1 MAQDSLKAMI
11 ALAFA
16 VSTIATVSANTP
28 VTLRLSEPVSVAGVP
43 SVTLGPGTYVL
54 RQLDS
59 SAGVNVVQVL
69 SKRQDY
75 VYTTV
80 LTIPASRLH
89 PGDKHQVF
97 FSESPSGNPPVL
109 QFWFPAGET
118 SGHEFINPRNL
129 LTPERSTGSKELQ
142 VRVDGTQNRGTGSVQ
157 NTADFYALREVLL
170 RMENGKFAA
179 ARDLFRRN
187 YFLSQNSEGA
197 AASFLLALLMLDSQ
211 EARESL
217 DIVRRIDRERSR
229 VLSQLDADGVVAS
242 LPRARPNLKAS
253 PVRRFLLNFAM
264 EMIDDT
270 IARTAIVSFERH
282 VLKGDS
288 FPVEIVLDR
297 RREELA
303 KEKRRDEQWILANEQ
318 IANLSDCVKS
328 LLNKVG
334 ALEYSASVEAKVGLF
349 GSVRLR
355 VVLNQ
360 RKLDD
365 LDAIVELSHRT
376 LCQRQPK
383 LERLISQRNA
393 AVAREL
399 DALRLALR
407 DLDRQPGSVTSSQF
421 TFLRHWEAAPASG
434 VSRDL
439 IILAEAANSPFM
451 KPSVVFRTDR
461 GFVQINIAAS
471 LARLAE
477 WAGL

>member
-118 SGHEFINPRNL
+118 SGHEFINPRNFP
-129 LTPERSTGSKELQ
+129 TPERSTGSKELQ

-211 EARESL
+211 EAAFTMWEMCSRFHWISSL
-217 DIVRRIDRERSR
+217 
-229 VLSQLDADGVVAS
+229 
-242 LPRARPNLKAS
+242 
-253 PVRRFLLNFAM
+253 
-264 EMIDDT
+264 
-270 IARTAIVSFERH
+270 
-282 VLKGDS
+282 
-288 FPVEIVLDR
+288 
-297 RREELA
+297 
-303 KEKRRDEQWILANEQ
+303 
-318 IANLSDCVKS
+318 
-328 LLNKVG
+328 
-334 ALEYSASVEAKVGLF
+334 
-349 GSVRLR
+349 
-355 VVLNQ
+355 
-360 RKLDD
+360 
-365 LDAIVELSHRT
+365 
-376 LCQRQPK
+376 
-383 LERLISQRNA
+383 RLIPRM
-393 AVAREL
+393 V
-399 DALRLALR
+399 
-407 DLDRQPGSVTSSQF
+407 
-421 TFLRHWEAAPASG
+421 W
-434 VSRDL
+434 
-439 IILAEAANSPFM
+439 ISP
-451 KPSVVFRTDR
+451 T
-461 GFVQINIAAS
+461 A
-471 LARLAE
+471 
-477 WAGL
+477 